1 VVQRPIPGAEA
12 IDPPLSASVVTLG
25 TFDGVHLGHRRLV
38 ERALASAPPGVP
50 TIAYTFD
57 PHPAKLLAPSRAP
70 ALLVS
75 TATRIRLLYGLGVDE
90 VILEPFDARFAA
102 LEADDWVERYLVG
115 RLHPRRVVVGFN
127 FTYGRGRG
135 GDPQHLARAGSRHG
149 FEVDVVEPVEL
160 DGDVVSSSRI
170 RALLVAGEV
179 RAAARLLGRSYS
191 LTGSV
196 VEGERRG
203 RTLGFPTANLAT
215 REELLPARGV
225 YATRLVHPDGRRL
238 AAVTNIGSRP
248 TFGGVRDSVE
258 THVLGFAE
266 DLYGLEVEI
275 ELEARLREER
285 RFDGIDALVR
295 QIHEDVRAAERALA

>member
-1 VVQRPIPGAEA
+1 MVQRPIPGAEA